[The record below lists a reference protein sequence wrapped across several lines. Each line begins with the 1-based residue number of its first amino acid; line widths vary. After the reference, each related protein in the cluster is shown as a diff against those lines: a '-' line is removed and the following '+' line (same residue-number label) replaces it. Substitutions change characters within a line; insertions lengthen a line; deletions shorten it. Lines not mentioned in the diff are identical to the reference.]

1 VVLVPATYAGGHAH
15 KRLDSALRYVNRRQ
29 TRPRIQADYGVPDT
43 PGGMLRWDEVVARLQ
58 RAPTYWVV
66 TIDPAG
72 SPQVTPV
79 WGTMLDD
86 RAYFSCGDD
95 THKAHNLRR
104 DPRVTI
110 HLDSDQ
116 GVVVMTGVARRVEDP
131 RLERRVTE
139 AMRAKYGETDIPD
152 SAAELHGS
160 YYAVMPKRVLAW
172 ADFPSDVTR
181 FEFT

>member
-1 VVLVPATYAGGHAH
+1 VI
-15 KRLDSALRYVNRRQ
+15 RRQ

-43 PGGMLRWDEVVARLQ
+43 PDGMLRWEEVVARLR
-58 RAPTYWVV
+58 RAPTYWVA
-66 TIDPAG
+66 TIEPSR

-79 WGTMLDD
+79 WGTLVGD

-95 THKAHNLRR
+95 TRKARNLRR

-116 GVVVMTGVARRVEDP
+116 GVVVITGVARRVEDP
-131 RLERRVTE
+131 RLERRVTQ
-139 AMRAKYGETDIPD
+139 AMRAKYGESDIPD
-152 SAAELHGS
+152 TAAELHGS
-160 YYAVMPKRVLAW
+160 YYEVMPKRVLAW

-181 FEFT
+181 FEFSERQCSTTRRSGGDRRRP